1 MLKTLK
7 KHIDSQLPF
16 LNNSKLLIAVSGG
29 VDSVVLTHLCHKL
42 NLNIALAHC
51 NFNLRGDES
60 NEDEDFVI
68 QLADTLNLEVF
79 VESFDTQLFA
89 ESQKVS
95 IQMAARELRYNW
107 FEELATQLSFDYI
120 LTAHH
125 TDDNIETF
133 LINLG
138 RGSGL
143 DGLIGIPEQNN
154 IIVRPLLNFSRD
166 QLVVFAKTNHIKWR
180 EDSSNESNKY
190 MRNKIRNE
198 VLPILKEIHPHL
210 IQNFNTSISHLKDS
224 KLIIEDSIA
233 KLQKKVV
240 FIENDI
246 IKLDIEKLKK
256 LSNTKAYLYELL
268 KEFNFTEWNDITD
281 LLFAQSGKQIFSS
294 THRLIKDRD
303 FLLLSAIQS
312 DVLESVITIDENC
325 EKTHFNNKKLLFNT
339 VKETT
344 KSNLNKIYVDKE
356 KLQYPLILRLWSE
369 GDIFFPK
376 GMSGKKKLSKYF
388 KDEKLSLLEKEQMF
402 VLCSGEAIVWVI
414 GKRQDRRFEIDEKTK
429 SIVKIEIK

>member
-51 NFNLRGDES
+51 NFNLRGEES
-60 NEDEDFVI
+60 NEDEDFVL
-68 QLADTLNLEVF
+68 QLADDLDLEVF
-79 VESFDTQLFA
+79 VENFDTQLFA
-89 ESQKVS
+89 ETQKVS

-125 TDDNIETF
+125 ADDNLETF

-143 DGLIGIPEQNN
+143 DGLLGIPEQNHL
-154 IIVRPLLNFSRD
+154 IVRPLLIFSRIE
-166 QLVVFAKTNHIKWR
+166 LETFAKENHIKWR
-180 EDSSNESNKY
+180 EDSSNASSKY
-190 MRNKIRNE
+190 IRNKIRNE
-198 VLPILKEIHPHL
+198 VLPILKEINPQL
-210 IQNFNTSISHLKDS
+210 IQNFNTTISHLKDS

-240 FIENDI
+240 IVENDI

-268 KEFNFTEWNDITD
+268 KEFNFTEWNDISD
-281 LLFAQSGKQIFSS
+281 LLVAQSGKQIFSS

-312 DVLESVITIDENC
+312 DVLESVITIVENC
-325 EKTHFNNKKLLFNT
+325 EKIHFNNKELIFNT

-344 KSNLNKIYVDKE
+344 KSNIQRIYVDKE
-356 KLQYPLILRLWSE
+356 KLQYPLTVRLWDE
-369 GDIFFPK
+369 GDFFYPN
-376 GMSGKKKLSKYF
+376 GMLGKKKLSKYF
-388 KDEKLSLLEKEQMF
+388 KDEKLSLLEKEQMY
-402 VLCSGEAIVWVI
+402 VLSSGAAIVWVI
-414 GKRQDRRFEIDEKTK
+414 GKRQDRRFEVDKNTNNIL
-429 SIVKIEIK
+429 KIEIK